1 MCCRPNHFTTFQR
14 LISLVLTIKKLFV
27 QLRSAR
33 IQAKATQLIS
43 GFYWLQ
49 FANKNSFGLLLLA
62 KAKCTR
68 VLGTF
73 FDQVLS
79 TLTFEYKY

>member
-1 MCCRPNHFTTFQR
+1 MRCRPNHFTTFQR
-14 LISLVLTIKKLFV
+14 LILLDLTIKKLFV
-27 QLRSAR
+27 QLRSAW

-49 FANKNSFGLLLLA
+49 FTIKYSFCLLLLA

-68 VLGTF
+68 VLGF
-73 FDQVLS
+73 F
-79 TLTFEYKY
+79 LTEYRVH